1 MIPMAVKVK
10 LRKWGNSMGALFPK
24 SFIEKEGLKENDEI
38 LLERIK
44 VADFSDVFG
53 SLKGRKMT
61 GQQFKDMVRKGWG
74 K

>member
-24 SFIEKEGLKENDEI
+24 SFIEKENLKENDEI

-44 VADFSDVFG
+44 VVDFSDVFG
-53 SLKGRKMT
+53 ILKGSKISA
-61 GQQFKDMVRKGWG
+61 QKFKNMARKGWE
-74 K
+74 